1 MLKLRRHLLANAT
14 AIALAVGFVGVAA
27 AAPPFTFDPNAINSS
42 VAATAIKGNGISMTS
57 SILYNFASNMSSFS
71 FQGDAVGTTII
82 MGNNTS
88 ESLGSATGYALDIQ
102 VSGMGTLDAGKS
114 NSAQNYYDLTQANWV
129 MYMDMK
135 GTQTS
140 SQASAATGNSP
151 VVTGL
156 GNTAK
161 MLPIAS
167 GTVQSVGNASFASVS
182 LVTSGGFVFNGLR
195 LTGVGLEDQSSFDI
209 CSSNGGSLPT
219 TLKSVGNVTSAVGSS
234 SCAGNENAFF
244 AKPVPFYKIAFD
256 SWDSNQVNLSKSSNH
271 PTDLAV
277 NGITGHFNFIAS
289 APEPASLGLFGAALF
304 GFGWAKRRRNNK
316 A

>member
-27 AAPPFTFDPNAINSS
+27 AQPPFTFDPNAINGS
-42 VAATAIKGNGISMTS
+42 VGVTSVKGNGISMTS
-57 SILYNFASNMSSFS
+57 SILYNFASNMSSFA
-71 FQGDAVGTTII
+71 FQGDAVGNTIV
-82 MGNNTS
+82 MGNNTA
-88 ESLGSATGYALDIQ
+88 ESLGVASGYSLDIQ
-102 VSGMGTLDAGKS
+102 VSGAGTLDASKS
-114 NSAQNYYDLTQANWV
+114 NSAMDYYNLTQANWV
-129 MYMDMK
+129 MYMDMN
-135 GTQTS
+135 GAQTS
-140 SQASAATGNSP
+140 SQASAGLGNSP
-151 VVTGL
+151 IVTGL

-182 LVTSGGFVFNGLR
+182 LVSTGGFVFNGLR
-195 LTGVGLEDQSSFDI
+195 LTGVSLEDQSSFGI
-209 CSSNGGSLPT
+209 CSGAGGSLPT

-234 SCAGNENAFF
+234 TCAGNENAFF
-244 AKPVPFYKIAFD
+244 AKPIPFYKIAFD
-256 SWDSNQVNLSKSSNH
+256 SWDSNQTNLSKSTNF

-277 NGITGHFNFIAS
+277 NGITGHFNFVS

-304 GFGWAKRRRNNK
+304 GFGWVKRRRANK

>member
-27 AAPPFTFDPNAINSS
+27 AQPPFTFDPNAINSS
-42 VAATAIKGNGISMTS
+42 VGVTSVKGNGISMTS

-71 FQGDAVGTTII
+71 FQGDAVGNTIV

-88 ESLGSATGYALDIQ
+88 ESLGLASGYSLDIQ
-102 VSGMGTLDAGKS
+102 VSGSGSLDASKS
-114 NSAQNYYDLTQANWV
+114 NSAQDYYDLTQANWV

-135 GTQTS
+135 GNQTS
-140 SQASAATGNSP
+140 SQAKASTGSSP
-151 VVTGL
+151 VVSGL
-156 GNTAK
+156 GNTVK

-182 LVTSGGFVFNGLR
+182 LVSTGGFVFNGLR
-195 LTGVGLEDQSSFDI
+195 LTGVSLEDQSSFGI
-209 CSSNGGSLPT
+209 CSAAGGSLPT

-234 SCAGNENAFF
+234 TCAGNENAFF
-244 AKPVPFYKIAFD
+244 AKPIPFYKIAFD
-256 SWDSNQVNLSKSSNH
+256 SWDSNQTNLSKSSKF

-277 NGITGHFNFIAS
+277 NGITGHFNFIS
-289 APEPASLGLFGAALF
+289 TPEPASLGLFGAALF
-304 GFGWAKRRRNNK
+304 GFGWVKRRRANK